1 MPLGQYTRMFSQKV
15 RKTLQCFVAHDV
27 EKKFNT
33 LYNITKY
40 WYCIKGIFYSRC
52 ILAPL
57 ALIESVG

>member
-1 MPLGQYTRMFSQKV
+1 MPLGQYTRMFSQSV
-15 RKTLQCFVAHDV
+15 RKTLECFVAHDV

-33 LYNITKY
+33 LYYITKY
-40 WYCIKGIFYSRC
+40 CIQGIFYSRC